1 MMVML
6 TITKRVMMV
15 AAGYGGD
22 EARLTVEASA
32 VDAIPSLHAM
42 FTLLCLFLQ
51 GDLKRCS
58 LRNHLAGSTA
68 GGIYCKGALG

>member
-32 VDAIPSLHAM
+32 VDAIPSPHAM

-51 GDLKRCS
+51 GD
-58 LRNHLAGSTA
+58 
-68 GGIYCKGALG
+68 